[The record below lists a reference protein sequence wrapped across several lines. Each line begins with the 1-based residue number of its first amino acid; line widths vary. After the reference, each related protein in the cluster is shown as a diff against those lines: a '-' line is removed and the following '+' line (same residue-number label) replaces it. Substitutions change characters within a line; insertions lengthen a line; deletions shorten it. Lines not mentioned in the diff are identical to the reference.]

1 MRTNVLA
8 DFCLGSLSQ
17 GVSPKSHS
25 QPSGSIRAKLFI
37 TRKEVILFLTAWN
50 RQAKTAP
57 VKRAVIFCF
66 ATVFTVQRECQCTQR
81 QQYL

>member
-8 DFCLGSLSQ
+8 DFYLGSLPQ

-25 QPSGSIRAKLFI
+25 PSSGSIRAKLFI

-57 VKRAVIFCF
+57 
-66 ATVFTVQRECQCTQR
+66 
-81 QQYL
+81 